1 MTTQR
6 ENPPDGI
13 VEQIAKRFAE
23 YEAKHPRSKIDVY
36 RQNPVSIRIRL
47 IDPRFGG
54 IDRVD
59 REEEIWRYLEAL
71 PEELLADVTMLLV
84 LTPEEAEKSF
94 ANYEF
99 EHPLPSRL

>member
-6 ENPPDGI
+6 DNHPDEI
-13 VEQIAKRFAE
+13 VEQIAQRLAE
-23 YEAKHPRSKIDVY
+23 YEREHSPAKAEAY
-36 RQNPVSIRIRL
+36 RKNSVSIRIRV
-47 IDPRFGG
+47 IDGRFGG

-59 REEEIWRYLEAL
+59 REEEVWRYLETL
-71 PEELLADVTMLLV
+71 PEEVLADVTMLLV